1 MQILYGLLGAFCV
14 LVSMCGLLAERLK
27 IWQYIC
33 LAVYIT
39 LMGIWELKNE
49 RIIGVL
55 MLIGLFIFWSLM
67 VRRNKLENLCLA
79 CLGYMFSLFLNNSSL
94 RAVSFLFKIS
104 VSTIERKYYLLFAVS
119 FCIILVFAIGGIRF
133 LLYNKIRLFYYIDKM
148 SVAIKYGLL
157 SNLILYTVL
166 FMINISWGE
175 RAGYNKNAIQFN
187 GLLFVLCMIISNYL
201 IIVCTRHVKSEEARN
216 AEIKKQKLLE
226 DYIICLENIVEETRA
241 FKHDYKNMLS
251 TMAGFML
258 ENRVEELRAYF
269 VQQLQR
275 PAYSKLEEMQA
286 WQYLKNV
293 QPIEIKGML
302 FEKVL
307 SALGKGIQ
315 VQVEISANV
324 NIVYAGLGDLIRIL
338 GIFLDNAIEE
348 VEQKKGTISVIIA
361 KTDDRILF
369 QIMNEYVSPP
379 DISKIFCKGYST
391 KGDGR
396 GLGLYLVQSLV
407 HKHEDIAHECKI
419 ENGMFIQKLEI
430 LM

>member
-1 MQILYGLLGAFCV
+1 MQIFYSLLGAFCV

-33 LAVYIT
+33 LAIYIT
-39 LMGIWELKNE
+39 LMGMWELKNE

-55 MLIGLFIFWSLM
+55 MLIGLFILLSLM
-67 VRRNKLENLCLA
+67 IKRNKLENLCLA
-79 CLGYMFSLFLNNSSL
+79 CLGYMLSLLLNNSL
-94 RAVSFLFKIS
+94 LLAASFLFKIS
-104 VSTIERKYYLLFAVS
+104 VSKIERNYYLLFAVS
-119 FCIILVFAIGGIRF
+119 FCIILVFVMKGVHFILF
-133 LLYNKIRLFYYIDKM
+133 NKIQLFYYIDKM
-148 SVAIKYGLL
+148 SAAVKYGLL

-175 RAGYNKNAIQFN
+175 KAGYNKNAIQFN
-187 GLLFVLCMIISNYL
+187 GGLFVLCMIISNYL
-201 IIVCTRHVKSEEARN
+201 IIVCTKHVKSEEARN
-216 AEIKKQKLLE
+216 AEMKKQKLLE
-226 DYIICLENIVEETRA
+226 DYIICLENIVEETSA

-258 ENRVEELRAYF
+258 ENRMEELRAYF

-302 FEKVL
+302 FEKML
-307 SALGKGIQ
+307 SALGKGIH
-315 VQVEISANV
+315 VQVEISMNINV
-324 NIVYAGLGDLIRIL
+324 AYARLGDLIRIL
-338 GIFLDNAIEE
+338 GIFLDNAIEGAE
-348 VEQKKGTISVIIA
+348 KKKGMISIIIA
-361 KTDDRILF
+361 KIDDRILF
-369 QIMNEYVSPP
+369 QIMNDYVSQP
-379 DISKIFCKGYST
+379 DLSKIFSKGYST

-407 HKHEDIAHECKI
+407 DEHEDIAHECKI
-419 ENGMFIQKLEI
+419 ENEMFIQKLEI
-430 LM
+430 LI